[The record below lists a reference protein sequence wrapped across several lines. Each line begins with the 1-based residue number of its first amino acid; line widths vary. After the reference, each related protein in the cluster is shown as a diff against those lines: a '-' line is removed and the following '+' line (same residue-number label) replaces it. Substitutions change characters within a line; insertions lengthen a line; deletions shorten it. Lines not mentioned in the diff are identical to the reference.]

1 MFFFCFYNLSAKS
14 FNKNRKFNTCKMI
27 YDRNA
32 LNLQYWHMDITS
44 RGFHKPQYRR
54 FNKQMLPINQ
64 TKHLSFY
71 KSFALLQD
79 VFNYFKEQNRL
90 SSTIGGNIEMNQL

>member
-1 MFFFCFYNLSAKS
+1 MIYDRNALNLQYW
-14 FNKNRKFNTCKMI
+14 RKMI

-32 LNLQYWHMDITS
+32 LNLQYWHMHITS
-44 RGFHKPQYRR
+44 RGFYKPQYHR